1 MNETNQMSTKSNM
14 PNYQIREESHTGYT
28 GPGFS
33 TAGVGAANLS
43 AYQASNPMSKNS
55 PGKMQYPEPIV
66 QKD

>member
-1 MNETNQMSTKSNM
+1 M